1 MVGIAGVVPLGSG
14 SGSGQRRCS
23 FCGRRQGSVTHLVR
37 ARGSA
42 YICDGCVAQAQQ
54 AIASADP
61 GERLLRIRPA
71 PGQVPDRTEAE
82 EAIERA
88 FETVFDPTASVADRC
103 AAIEDGANLAG
114 TMQELAER
122 YPPARDLDVVVD
134 HVRFLDDDEAQV
146 HFVLLGP
153 QLGSSGLSRT
163 GHARRTGDRWKVA
176 RDTWCGLVSVVGV
189 RCPPRD
195 DRPGD

>member
-1 MVGIAGVVPLGSG
+1 MVGIVESVPFGG
-14 SGSGQRRCS
+14 GSGQRRCS
-23 FCGRRQGSVTHLVR
+23 FCGRRGDRVTHLVR

-42 YICDGCVAQAQQ
+42 YICDGCVAEAQQ

-61 GERLLRIRPA
+61 GERLLRIRPTA
-71 PGQVPDRTEAE
+71 AQVPDRDEAE
-82 EAIERA
+82 RSIEQA
-88 FETVFDPTASVADRC
+88 FETAFDPAAPVADRC
-103 AAIEDGANLAG
+103 AAIEGGTNLAA

-146 HFVLLGP
+146 HFVLLGVQFGP
-153 QLGSSGLSRT
+153 SGFARA

-176 RDTWCGLVSVVGV
+176 RDTWCGLVSLAGV
-189 RCPPRD
+189 HCPPRD
-195 DRPGD
+195 DRPGG